1 MLGAAKLWDKRQSA
15 LLALSQTDHSFL
27 CPSGIGIG
35 KSYVLRKVKLL
46 SYFAH
51 ATCKLI
57 AALPQDSVK
66 EKICFVKLIC
76 DADSQQRV
84 PNLSCPWGCRSY
96 LTYPCEKKNNLIN
109 FSKQTMIF
117 LTKQQRIEIGLLF
130 KYEVQQSS
138 EFAHSAL
145 CRSLKCP

>member
-15 LLALSQTDHSFL
+15 FLALSQTDHSFL
-27 CPSGIGIG
+27 CPSGIRIG
-35 KSYVLRKVKLL
+35 KLYVLRKFNFI
-46 SYFAH
+46 FARKIAFIFRP

-84 PNLSCPWGCRSY
+84 PNLSCPWGGRSSH
-96 LTYPCEKKNNLIN
+96 THPCEKKTI
-109 FSKQTMIF
+109 
-117 LTKQQRIEIGLLF
+117 
-130 KYEVQQSS
+130 
-138 EFAHSAL
+138 
-145 CRSLKCP
+145 